1 MNTPVASIPLA
12 GPSKLEPTIT
22 PRPICAI
29 SSAKNGE
36 TRQVN
41 ITQNRAPLLVKNSR
55 GSLIIA
61 QVQIKNI
68 QGEQMKPKL
77 THAIMAYFLMIVG
90 LNLFV
95 LPNIRKG
102 YELQD
107 SLKYGLTFGIVLYGV
122 YDFTAGAVFKKW
134 NTKLALI
141 DIAWGGIVFFIS
153 TYIGTKLGSS

>member
-1 MNTPVASIPLA
+1 MYVYKTN
-12 GPSKLEPTIT
+12 
-22 PRPICAI
+22 
-29 SSAKNGE
+29 
-36 TRQVN
+36 
-41 ITQNRAPLLVKNSR
+41 
-55 GSLIIA
+55 IIA
-61 QVQIKNI
+61 TVILLILDFLWIAIYMGNQYQVQIKNI

-141 DIAWGGIVFFIS
+141 DIAWGGFVFFIS
-153 TYIGTKLGSS
+153 TYIGTKLGSSQ

>member
-1 MNTPVASIPLA
+1 MYVYKTN
-12 GPSKLEPTIT
+12 
-22 PRPICAI
+22 
-29 SSAKNGE
+29 
-36 TRQVN
+36 
-41 ITQNRAPLLVKNSR
+41 
-55 GSLIIA
+55 IIA
-61 QVQIKNI
+61 TVILLILDFLWIAIYMGNQYQVQIKNI